1 MTKHVEIEE
10 PVRDDVTTGGK
21 DRYMTLIYNN
31 DYNTFDEV
39 IQAIMRATGC
49 SFQEAYMETWE
60 AHTFGK
66 APIHFASQEECL
78 QVARLVSEIGVK
90 TEVRKEWD
98 A

>member
-1 MTKHVEIEE
+1 MKHVEVEQPIH
-10 PVRDDVTTGGK
+10 DDVHSEK
-21 DRYMTLIYNN
+21 NRYMTLIYNN

-39 IQAIMRATGC
+39 IQAIMQATGC
-49 SFQEAYMETWE
+49 SFQEAYIETWE

-78 QVARLVSEIGVK
+78 RVARVVSKIGVK
-90 TEVRKEWD
+90 TEVCKEWE